1 MPCSR
6 INSPQQ
12 TYKSTH
18 PRQGPKMKYR
28 RDLLFSLSN
37 DSSENSADY
46 TPSHVRYA
54 GKTHKFPNKKI
65 VQEQYVERTKK
76 HGKAENF
83 ANEIFSLAF
92 NLSCL

>member
-1 MPCSR
+1 MEYWRNP
-6 INSPQQ
+6 
-12 TYKSTH
+12 
-18 PRQGPKMKYR
+18 
-28 RDLLFSLSN
+28 LFSLSN

-46 TPSHVRYA
+46 TSSHVRYA
-54 GKTHKFPNKKI
+54 EKTHKFPNKKI

-92 NLSCL
+92 NFSCL